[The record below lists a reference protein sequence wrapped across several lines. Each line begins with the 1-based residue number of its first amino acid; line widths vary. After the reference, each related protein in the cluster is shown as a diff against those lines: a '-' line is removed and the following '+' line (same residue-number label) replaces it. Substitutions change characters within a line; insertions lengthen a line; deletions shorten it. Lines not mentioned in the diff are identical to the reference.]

1 MASPG
6 NQHCANCIGTL
17 SFPIAYNVSD
27 QVLDADRNCHFPLLC
42 CLSSI
47 WFFSL
52 FVYWRRLM
60 YSEYDATADS
70 SVVNRIRLLI
80 RPKILLIR
88 KSKCFVCFLCIR
100 HYNVAFLRDK
110 FVAAFDHKILATI
123 LICFIFMRLLP
134 SCTGGKYCDKPVCRL
149 CLCVCLSV
157 CLRGHLKKQLSKL
170 NYKCKKLN
178 SLKHL
183 VRTTVAGSHN

>member
-1 MASPG
+1 
-6 NQHCANCIGTL
+6 
-17 SFPIAYNVSD
+17 
-27 QVLDADRNCHFPLLC
+27 
-42 CLSSI
+42 
-47 WFFSL
+47 
-52 FVYWRRLM
+52 M

-100 HYNVAFLRDK
+100 HYNVAFLRHK

-134 SCTGGKYCDKPVCRL
+134 SCTGGKYCDKPVCKL
-149 CLCVCLSV
+149 CLSVCLSV
-157 CLRGHLKKQLSKL
+157 CEDISKNNCPNL
-170 NYKCKKLN
+170 IMWVW
-178 SLKHL
+178 L
-183 VRTTVAGSHN
+183 VLFLLHSSPGGVAICYVLPVLWTTQRLPITCNAKATITAHIRKVTRQRAPPYRE